1 MKKKILALLAISSVA
16 QSDQLDNLID
26 TSSAIVDQIDRGI
39 AYVGS
44 ASEYSYLGTSL
55 SDGSVSESAHI
66 TSQQI
71 QAYND
76 ALSNMASYMPYGDVL
91 AVLNEQANTELE
103 LMDQAVDVFT
113 EAVVEMVQ
121 VVQVAEMAEEASTPD
136 EEAQV
141 QEFVVNNQ
149 EVLTITQEEVTE
161 YNQSIDDIE
170 THANNASAFI
180 AVAANVDAVDFL
192 QQGAENN
199 NTTAEQATLSYSA
212 NNQWVKMQWAGTN
225 NATAVFLNGNDNFGL
240 DLYVSDA
247 DILVAGQESNFYL
260 TGPTAQGYDCFMYG
274 DCDYEP

>member
-1 MKKKILALLAISSVA
+1 MMSLLVIGSVA
-16 QSDQLDNLID
+16 HSDQLDNLIN
-26 TSSAIVDQIDRGI
+26 TSNQIVDQIDKGI

-44 ASEYSYLGTSL
+44 AAEYSYLGASL

-76 ALSNMASYMPYGDVL
+76 ALSNMASYMPYGDVQS
-91 AVLNEQANTELE
+91 VLNEQANTELE
-103 LMDQAVDVFT
+103 LMDEAIGVFT

-121 VVQVAEMAEEASTPD
+121 VVEVAELAEEAATPD
-136 EEAQV
+136 DKAAV
-141 QEFVVNNQ
+141 QEFVANNQ

-180 AVAANVDAVDFL
+180 AVAENTEAVDFL

-199 NTTAEQATLSYSA
+199 NTTAEQATLSYNA
-212 NNQWVKMQWAGTN
+212 NQQWVSMQWAGTN
-225 NATAVFLNGNDNFGL
+225 NATAVLLNGSNFGL
-240 DLYVSDA
+240 DMYVSEA
-247 DILVAGQESNFYL
+247 DILVAGQESEYYM

-274 DCDYEP
+274 DCNYEP